1 VQSPSHMPAER
12 KRSTTV
18 SSVKTPTMDTIQPS
32 SRDASDEGVEDPV
45 LQAVASKK
53 ERQADANGANK
64 RARAAKD
71 AAAGDE
77 SDDEGSEGPA
87 SKKSRRTS
95 SLAGDEHGEQGEAGT
110 MRMETPPKAGLVDP
124 VGYKT
129 NPPPQGRPVRIY
141 ADGVFDLFHIGHM
154 RALQQAKIAFPDVH
168 LVVGVTGN
176 KETHKRKGLTVLSA
190 RERAESLRHCKW
202 VDEVIEDCPW
212 IVTAEFL
219 EKHQIDY
226 VAHDDLPYGADEG
239 DDIYGPIKEKGMF
252 LVTQRTEG
260 LSTTGIIT
268 KIVRDYDQYIDRQLK
283 RGTSRKELN
292 VSWLKKNEL
301 DFKRNMVEF
310 RDSIK
315 TNWSTTGQELSKD
328 FRQFWQSSR
337 PTSPARTPTREAHD
351 ALDAS
356 ASSARSPSA
365 LSRLSHLEIPT
376 RGAGGRESSE
386 FAAGYSLGLI
396 GGVRSWMA
404 RSRRNLNDSRPQSP
418 HDDSS
423 SDEHDA
429 HSPQDP
435 PRGRTG
441 KQTKSEAMDT
451 AT

>member
-1 VQSPSHMPAER
+1 MPPKR
-12 KRSTTV
+12 KRVTTV
-18 SSVKTPTMDTIQPS
+18 SSTNKPAMDVAQPS
-32 SRDASDEGVEDPV
+32 SRDASDEGVEDAV
-45 LQAVASKK
+45 LQEVTSKK
-53 ERQADANGANK
+53 ERQADANGAK
-64 RARAAKD
+64 RARTEKTGGAAE
-71 AAAGDE
+71 GD

-95 SLAGDEHGEQGEAGT
+95 SIAGDERGEGGEAGT
-110 MRMETPPKAGLVDP
+110 LRMEPPPKAGLVDP

-129 NPPPQGRPVRIY
+129 NPPPAGRAVRIY

-154 RALQQAKIAFPDVH
+154 RQLQQAKSAFDQVH
-168 LVVGVTGN
+168 LIVGVTGN
-176 KETHKRKGLTVLSA
+176 KETHRRKGLTVLSA
-190 RERAESLRHCKW
+190 TERAESVRHCKW

-219 EKHQIDY
+219 EKHNIDY

-301 DFKRNMVEF
+301 DFKRNMAEF

-315 TNWSTTGQELSKD
+315 SNWATTGQELSKD
-328 FRQFWQSSR
+328 IRQFWQSSR
-337 PTSPARTPTREAHD
+337 PASPARTPTREVPD
-351 ALDAS
+351 ALDAH
-356 ASSARSPSA
+356 AAARSPTA
-365 LSRLSHLEIPT
+365 LSRLSHLDIPN
-376 RGAGGRESSE
+376 RNASGVRDSSD
-386 FAAGYSLGLI
+386 FAAGYNLGLI

-404 RSRRNLNDSRPQSP
+404 RSRRNLNDSRPESP

-423 SDEHDA
+423 ADERDTR
-429 HSPQDP
+429 SPQDP

-441 KQTKSEAMDT
+441 KQTKTEPMDT
-451 AT
+451 AA

>member
-1 VQSPSHMPAER
+1 MPPKR
-12 KRSTTV
+12 KRSITL
-18 SSVKTPTMDTIQPS
+18 SSVKKDVMDAVQPS
-32 SRDASDEGVEDPV
+32 SRDASDEGASDPV

-53 ERQADANGANK
+53 ERQADTNGTTTK
-64 RARAAKD
+64 RVRVKSAH
-71 AAAGDE
+71 GDE
-77 SDDEGSEGPA
+77 DTDEDERA

-95 SLAGDEHGEQGEAGT
+95 SLAGDDHGEGGEAGS
-110 MRMETPPKAGLVDP
+110 MRMEPPPKAGLVDP

-129 NPPPQGRPVRIY
+129 NPPPEGRPVRIY

-154 RALQQAKIAFPDVH
+154 RALQQAKTAFPNVQ
-168 LVVGVTGN
+168 LIVGVTGN

-190 RERAESLRHCKW
+190 RERAESVRHCRW

-219 EKHQIDY
+219 LKHNIDY

-239 DDIYGPIKEKGMF
+239 DDIYGPIKERGMF

-301 DFKRNMVEF
+301 DVKRTMAEL

-315 TNWSTTGQELSKD
+315 ANWTTTGQELSKD

-337 PTSPARTPTREAHD
+337 PASPARTPTREQSQAETME
-351 ALDAS
+351 AANV
-356 ASSARSPSA
+356 ARSPSA
-365 LSRLSHLEIPT
+365 ISRLSHLDIPRANNT
-376 RGAGGRESSE
+376 RESSE
-386 FAAGYSLGLI
+386 FAAGYNLGLI

-418 HDDSS
+418 IDDSS
-423 SDEHDA
+423 DEQEA
-429 HSPQDP
+429 RSPQHKGEQQEVT
-435 PRGRTG
+435 RGRTG
-441 KQTKSEAMDT
+441 KQTKSEPAMDT
-451 AT
+451 AA